1 MQRSDTLIADN
12 IELIE
17 QGVELI
23 EQLNDSL
30 YSNTNT
36 RYSMSGVGSHF
47 RHCIDF
53 YDSFLAGLKSGRI
66 NYDARERD
74 CAVAVN
80 RSAATRKMNAII
92 DGLHSLRLVDGQKDL
107 QVTLE
112 NSVNNDSP
120 VWSRSSVVRELQSLL
135 SHTTHHYAL
144 IALALRLQGF
154 EPCSEFGIAPSTL
167 AHLKKAS

>member
-17 QGVELI
+17 QGIELI
-23 EQLNDSL
+23 GQLDDGL
-30 YSNTNT
+30 YSNTNP

-53 YDSFLAGLKSGRI
+53 YDSFLSGLKSGRI

-74 CAVAVN
+74 CRVAVN
-80 RSAATRKMNAII
+80 RAAATRKMNAII

-112 NSVNNDSP
+112 NSVYNDLP

-154 EPCSEFGIAPSTL
+154 EPCREFGIAPSTL